1 MASCVEPGDCYNGGM
16 RLLGLD
22 LGSKRIGVAVSDEM
36 GWTAQGLAVL
46 NRHGGKRDLE
56 NIARL
61 VQEQRVEEVVLGLPI
76 NMDGS
81 EGEQARKAREFA
93 ERLREHLELPVHL
106 WDERLTTW
114 EAEGILKQAGVKGR
128 KRRQVVDK
136 VAATLILKSYLEARE
151 NMS

>member
-1 MASCVEPGDCYNGGM
+1 MDGYNGGM

-36 GWTAQGLAVL
+36 GWTAQGLTVL
-46 NRHGGKRDLE
+46 NRHGGVRDLE

-61 VQEQRVEEVVLGLPI
+61 VSEQGAEAIVLGLPI

-81 EGEQARKAREFA
+81 EGEQARKVRQFA
-93 ERLREHLELPVHL
+93 EKLKQHLDIEVHL

-114 EAEGILKQAGVKGR
+114 EAEGILKEAGVKGQKR
-128 KRRQVVDK
+128 KQVVDK
-136 VAATLILKSYLEARE
+136 VAAALILKSYLQARE
-151 NMS
+151 NTS

>member
-1 MASCVEPGDCYNGGM
+1 M

-36 GWTAQGLAVL
+36 GWTAQGLTVL
-46 NRHGGKRDLE
+46 NRHGGQRDLE

-61 VQEQRVEEVVLGLPI
+61 VKEQEVGEIVLGLPL

-81 EGEQARKAREFA
+81 EGDQARRAREFA
-93 ERLREHLELPVHL
+93 GKLEEHLGLPVHL

-114 EAEGILKQAGVKGR
+114 EAEGILKEAGVDGR
-128 KRRQVVDK
+128 KRKQVVDK
-136 VAATLILKSYLEARE
+136 VAATLILKSYLKARE
-151 NMS
+151 NTS

>member
-1 MASCVEPGDCYNGGM
+1 MDGYNGGM

-36 GWTAQGLAVL
+36 GWTAQGLTVL
-46 NRHGGKRDLE
+46 NRHGGLKDLE

-61 VQEQRVEEVVLGLPI
+61 VSEQGAEAIVLGLPI

-81 EGEQARKAREFA
+81 EGEQARKVRRFA
-93 ERLREHLELPVHL
+93 EKLEEHLGIEVHL

-114 EAEGILKQAGVKGR
+114 EAEGILKEAGVKGPKR
-128 KRRQVVDK
+128 KRVVDK
-136 VAATLILKSYLEARE
+136 VAAALILKSYLQARE
-151 NMS
+151 NAS

>member
-1 MASCVEPGDCYNGGM
+1 M

-36 GWTAQGLAVL
+36 GWTAQGLCVL

-61 VQEQRVEEVVLGLPI
+61 VQEQQSQAVVLGLPL

-81 EGEQARKAREFA
+81 EGDQARRAREFG
-93 ERLREHLELPVHL
+93 EKLKEHIKLPVHL

-114 EAEGILKQAGVKGR
+114 EAEGILKEAGVKGPKR
-128 KRRQVVDK
+128 KLVVDK
-136 VAATLILKSYLEARE
+136 VAATLILKSYLQARE
-151 NMS
+151 NES